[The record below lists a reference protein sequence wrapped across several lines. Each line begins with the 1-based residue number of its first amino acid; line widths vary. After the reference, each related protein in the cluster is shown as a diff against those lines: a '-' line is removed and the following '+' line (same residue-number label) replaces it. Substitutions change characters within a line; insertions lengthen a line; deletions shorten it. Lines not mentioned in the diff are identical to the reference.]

1 MESFWA
7 NLSYTLCGLALQPV
21 WASISNIF
29 GRKPP
34 LYVSMAL
41 FLVGSIVFATAQN
54 MKTIIAGRVLQGLG
68 GGGID
73 VLVEVILTDMTT
85 LQERSKY
92 LGLMAIPSAV
102 GNILGPTV
110 SALFSNYASWRWIG
124 WINLPFLGIGI
135 PLVFF
140 FLKLRAVPLE
150 SALAK
155 NLKRLDWIGMFLFIV
170 GITIFA
176 IPLSWAGS
184 LFPWTAWQTLFPL
197 LLGVVMLVAF
207 ALYEAKPEAPI
218 APHRI
223 FSSKTANMTLVSGFL
238 HGVIM
243 VSLLQYLPLL
253 YQAVGLETAIMS
265 AVDLLPTS
273 ILSVVLT
280 VVSMMLVPLFGGY
293 TRVLQISWAML
304 ALGTGLLALY
314 DMESSSS
321 MRLGL
326 PILWGVG
333 VSLLRLNILPMQAS
347 VKHVDDTGLAIGQFF
362 VVRMFGGLVGLTVAS
377 TIFNSVFSEAV
388 AASRMRLTGPLAP
401 LKDASNAVAF
411 IDRLSTLDV
420 SSGTLR
426 WVSGAYLQ
434 CFRIIFYTMTGFAG
448 LGLITSFLQDEIQL
462 IDKNLGSQRFED

>member
-1 MESFWA
+1 M
-7 NLSYTLCGLALQPV
+7 QPV

-34 LYVSMAL
+34 LYVSMTL

-54 MKTIIAGRVLQGLG
+54 MNTIIAGRVLQGLG

-73 VLVEVILTDMTT
+73 VLKEVILADMTT

-110 SALFSNYASWRWIG
+110 GALFSNYASWRWIG
-124 WINLPFLGIGI
+124 WINLPFLGIGA
-135 PLVFF
+135 PLLFF
-140 FLKLRAVPLE
+140 FLKLRPVPLE
-150 SALAK
+150 ATLVQ

-184 LFPWTAWQTLFPL
+184 LFPWSAWQTLFPM
-197 LLGVVMLVAF
+197 LLGVAILVAF
-207 ALYEAKPEAPI
+207 GFYEAKPAAPI
-218 APHRI
+218 APHRV
-223 FSSKTANMTLVSGFL
+223 FSSKTANMTLLSGFI

-243 VSLLQYLPLL
+243 MSLLQYLPLL
-253 YQAVGLETAIMS
+253 YQAVELETAIMS

-273 ILSVVLT
+273 IISVVIA
-280 VVSMMLVPLFGGY
+280 VISMMLVPLFGGY
-293 TRVLQISWAML
+293 TRVLQLSWATL
-304 ALGTGLLALY
+304 TLGTGLLALL
-314 DMESSSS
+314 DVGSSSS

-333 VSLLRLNILPMQAS
+333 IALLRLNILPMQAS
-347 VKHVDDTGLAIGQFF
+347 VKDVDDTGPAIGQFLTI
-362 VVRMFGGLVGLTVAS
+362 RMFGGLVGLTAAS
-377 TIFNSVFSEAV
+377 TIFNTVFSETV
-388 AASRMRLTGPLAP
+388 AASTIRMTGPLAP
-401 LKDASNAVAF
+401 LRDASNAVAF
-411 IDRLSTLDV
+411 IDRLRSLDV
-420 SSGTLR
+420 PSGTIHQ
-426 WVSGAYLQ
+426 VSGIYLQ
-434 CFRIIFYTMTGFAG
+434 CFRTIFYTMAGFGG
-448 LGLITSFLQDEIQL
+448 LGLITSLLQDEIKL